1 MSVEARDALP
11 LSGGPHGGKVS
22 MMAFGHEMESTMSQI
37 VDSLYHLSK
46 EVQPSGNERGISRL
60 HLAHSEP
67 SENSGTVRNMLPSS
81 IRVFKD
87 PYKPISTNVIR
98 VYIHVPRG
106 RVWGSQVGLPTG
118 FGISLNFLAQ
128 PTLHSS
134 TTTPKILHM

>member
-11 LSGGPHGGKVS
+11 LSGGPHGGKGP

-37 VDSLYHLSK
+37 VDSLYYLSK
-46 EVQPSGNERGISRL
+46 EVQPSGNERGLSRL

-67 SENSGTVRNMLPSS
+67 SENSGTVRDMLPSS

-98 VYIHVPRG
+98 VYVPRG
-106 RVWGSQVGLPTG
+106 RAWGSQVGLPTG
-118 FGISLNFLAQ
+118 FGISLNVLAQ
-128 PTLHSS
+128 PALHSS

>member
-1 MSVEARDALP
+1 
-11 LSGGPHGGKVS
+11 

-46 EVQPSGNERGISRL
+46 EVEPSGNERGISRL
-60 HLAHSEP
+60 HLTHSEP
-67 SENSGTVRNMLPSS
+67 SENSGTVRDTLPSS
-81 IRVFKD
+81 IRVFQD
-87 PYKPISTNVIR
+87 PYKSISTNVIR
-98 VYIHVPRG
+98 VYVPRG